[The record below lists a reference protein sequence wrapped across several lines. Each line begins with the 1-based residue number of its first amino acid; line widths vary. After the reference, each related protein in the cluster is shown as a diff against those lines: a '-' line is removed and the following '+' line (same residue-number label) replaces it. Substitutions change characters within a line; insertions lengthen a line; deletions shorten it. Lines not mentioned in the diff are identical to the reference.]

1 MDDLI
6 ANGITII
13 IILVAAG
20 AILIA
25 GIVYVLLLEL
35 HALASGDS
43 RFILISLGLLLLVCV
58 VYAGV
63 GLWLHRTGR
72 I

>member
-6 ANGITII
+6 ANGIAII

-35 HALASGDS
+35 HALATGDS
-43 RFILISLGLLLLVCV
+43 RFILISLGLLLLVCA
-58 VYAGV
+58 VYAGA

>member
-6 ANGITII
+6 ANGIAII

-35 HALASGDS
+35 HALATGDS
-43 RFILISLGLLLLVCV
+43 RFILISLGLLLLVCI
-58 VYAGV
+58 VYAGA